1 MRDVIRRFWI
11 SGTLALAVAVAVLSL
26 TAVPAGAQSDADTLA
41 RRMQALQIELTNRL
55 AAIEQSIR
63 FVTDLMERI
72 QRDQKEATAEIQ
84 GLVND
89 LRVQVAEIR
98 AQLPAAGAGSFA
110 DGPGPASAEGTLGV
124 IRRPVDGSD
133 GQQAESATGAPEDP
147 QAEQINALLDAIGDI
162 GSETESAE
170 VPTAEEQ
177 FSHARDLLRD
187 GFLSDAS
194 DVFKAFIQ
202 SYPDD
207 PRIPDAYY
215 WTGEAQFGMNRF
227 RAAAEAHYK
236 VVQEYGGSQRA
247 PDSLLRMG
255 MIFQRQGNNEA
266 ACKALR
272 SLNEVYPDASDRLKA
287 RAANEA
293 RKAGCPE

>member
-1 MRDVIRRFWI
+1 MRGVIRRSWI
-11 SGTLALAVAVAVLSL
+11 TGRLALAVAVLSM
-26 TAVPAGAQSDADTLA
+26 TTVPAGAQSDIDSLA

-55 AAIEQSIR
+55 TAIEQSIR
-63 FVTDLMERI
+63 FVTDLVERL
-72 QRDQKEATAEIQ
+72 QRDQRQGTTELQ

-89 LRVQVAEIR
+89 LRAQVAEIR
-98 AQLPAAGAGSFA
+98 VQLPAAGAGGVV
-110 DGPGPASAEGTLGV
+110 DGSGLASAEGTLGV
-124 IRRPVDGSD
+124 ILRPVDGSG
-133 GQQAESATGAPEDP
+133 GQQPDSGPGAPEDP

-162 GSETESAE
+162 GSDGESADQ
-170 VPTAEEQ
+170 PTADEQ
-177 FSHARDLLRD
+177 FAHARELLRD

-194 DVFKAFIQ
+194 DEFKLFIQ
-202 SYPDD
+202 SYPAD
-207 PRIPDAYY
+207 PRIPDAHY
-215 WTGEAQFGMNRF
+215 WMGEAQFGMNRF

-266 ACKALR
+266 ACKALQ
-272 SLNEVYPDASDRLKA
+272 SLDEVYPDASDRLKA

-293 RKAGCPE
+293 LKAGCPE